1 MVWKSRKPE
10 VINRVVSLPVA
21 SVRPNPHQP
30 RKVFDSAAIDELA
43 RSIAANGLLQ
53 PISVRDLGSGSYE
66 LISGERRLLA
76 YQSLGQHHIPAIILD
91 LPTQDSAIL
100 ALVEN
105 LHRADLS
112 FLEEARAIAA
122 LMENLNLTQQQ
133 AARLLCRSQ
142 PSIANKLRLL
152 RLPQSACD
160 ILLQAGLTE
169 RHARAL
175 LSLSSPEM
183 MTDAAQHMA
192 DHRMNVA
199 QAEAYI
205 QHLTEKPKRGGCRTF
220 VVRDVR
226 LLFNTITQAVEVIR
240 QSGFTVEAQQTEDDE
255 YVSYLVRI
263 PRTAALRSRSTA

>member
-1 MVWKSRKPE
+1 MAWNSRKPQ
-10 VINRVVSLPVA
+10 VLNRVVLLPVA
-21 SVRPNPHQP
+21 DIHPNPHQP
-30 RKVFDSAAIDELA
+30 RRVFDPAALDQLA

-53 PISVRDLGSGSYE
+53 PVSVRDLKNGSYE

-76 YQSLGQHHIPAIILD
+76 YQSLGQRQIPAIILD
-91 LPTQDSAIL
+91 LPTQDSAVL

-112 FLEEARAIAA
+112 FLEEAQAIAG
-122 LMENLNLTQQQ
+122 LMENLGLTQQQ

-152 RLPQSACD
+152 RLPQTACD

-175 LSLSSPEM
+175 LALNSEEEM
-183 MTDAAQHMA
+183 TAAAKHIA
-192 DHRMNVA
+192 DRKMNVA

-205 QHLTEKPKRGGCRTF
+205 QHLTEKPKPTLCRTF

-226 LLFNTITQAVEVIR
+226 LLFNTISQAVEVIR
-240 QSGFTVEAQQTEDDE
+240 QSGFAVEAEQLQDDE
-255 YVSYLVRI
+255 YISYLVRV
-263 PRTAALRSRSTA
+263 PRSTALRSRSSA

>member
-1 MVWKSRKPE
+1 MAWNSRKPQ
-10 VINRVVSLPVA
+10 VLNRVVLLPVA
-21 SVRPNPHQP
+21 DIHPNPHQP
-30 RKVFDSAAIDELA
+30 RRVFDPAALDQLA

-53 PISVRDLGSGSYE
+53 PVSVRDLKNGSYE

-76 YQSLGQHHIPAIILD
+76 YQSLGQRQIPAIILD
-91 LPTQDSAIL
+91 LPTQDSAVL

-112 FLEEARAIAA
+112 FLEEAQAIAD
-122 LMENLNLTQQQ
+122 LMETLGLTQQQ

-152 RLPQSACD
+152 RLPQTACD

-175 LSLSSPEM
+175 LALNSEEEM
-183 MTDAAQHMA
+183 TAAAKHIA
-192 DHRMNVA
+192 DRKMNVA

-205 QHLTEKPKRGGCRTF
+205 QHLTEKPKPTLCRTF

-226 LLFNTITQAVEVIR
+226 LLFNTISQAVEVIR
-240 QSGFTVEAQQTEDDE
+240 QSGFAVEAEQLQDE
-255 YVSYLVRI
+255 EYISYLVRV
-263 PRTAALRSRSTA
+263 PRSTALRSRSPA

>member
-1 MVWKSRKPE
+1 MFLKSHKPE

-21 SVRPNPHQP
+21 DIRPNPHQP
-30 RKVFDSAAIDELA
+30 RRVFDPAAIDELA

-53 PISVRDLGSGSYE
+53 PISVRSLPDGGYE

-76 YQSLGQHHIPAIILD
+76 YQSLGQRHIPAIILE
-91 LPTQDSAIL
+91 LPTEDSAVL

-112 FLEEARAIAA
+112 FLEEAHAIAA
-122 LMENLNLTQQQ
+122 LMESLHLTQQQ

-142 PSIANKLRLL
+142 PAIANKLRLL
-152 RLPQSACD
+152 RLPSAACE

-175 LSLSSPEM
+175 LALPTPEE
-183 MTDAAQHMA
+183 MTAAAKHMA
-192 DHRMNVA
+192 ARRMTVA

-205 QHLTEKPKRGGCRTF
+205 QHLTEKPKRGGCRSF

-226 LLFNTITQAVEVIR
+226 LLFNTISQAVEVIR
-240 QSGFTVEAQQTEDDE
+240 QSGFTVEAQQTEDEE
-255 YVSYLVRI
+255 YVSYLVRV
-263 PRTAALRSRSTA
+263 PRSAALRSRNSA